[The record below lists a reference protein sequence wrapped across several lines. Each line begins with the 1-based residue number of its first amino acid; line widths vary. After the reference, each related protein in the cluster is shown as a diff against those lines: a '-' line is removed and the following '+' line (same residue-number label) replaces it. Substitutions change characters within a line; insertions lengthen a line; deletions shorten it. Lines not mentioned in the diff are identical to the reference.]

1 MPLSS
6 KDHSGGVPGNASG
19 GREVIGGKVYG
30 TIFMGPE
37 SERETT
43 LGKLYNAAQRE
54 QWNRQTEN
62 EYMERVRAR
71 ATDRVRELLLQARRR
86 GEALEAEARERAE
99 RIAHEAEGIRAEA
112 VRDRERAAEE
122 LRQAESTRQQAETRL
137 STAHETGLA
146 EGRAQA
152 REELVQAREELGN
165 ATGAVLISIQEQCG
179 AIFEAWRKDLAAL
192 VREVAEKGTG
202 LVIRAERAEV
212 LAALLDQS
220 MRALLD
226 KRSFSVRVN
235 PEDADLVADIL
246 SDARHVNSR
255 VSVWETVRDPSL
267 EPGSLVVESES
278 ALVDNSRA
286 ARFSAVDEVLSHLEI
301 PESKADHN
309 AAETVTRTLLHS
321 LRGAGVDV
329 TEEGAEPSEGSVRD
343 SSSEDVA
350 SVEKRPEPEEDALP
364 AASSEAA
371 VSAADNGK
379 SGETPAETS
388 AVSGSATEEVRE
400 ETLPVPELS
409 VRDEPESEA
418 ASSAVPG
425 SMAETDKGGSSP
437 VAPESAPD
445 HGELAGTE
453 ASELV
458 DAFLGDP
465 GADGHPLPD
474 IVADELL
481 ADMGFGPEK
490 ERHSNG

>member
-152 REELVQAREELGN
+152 REELAQAREELGN

-278 ALVDNSRA
+278 ALVDNSRYCIYYMVQRMGGTA
-286 ARFSAVDEVLSHLEI
+286 YTVDYAVRQGLEMR
-301 PESKADHN
+301 P
-309 AAETVTRTLLHS
+309 VGL
-321 LRGAGVDV
+321 
-329 TEEGAEPSEGSVRD
+329 
-343 SSSEDVA
+343 SSE
-350 SVEKRPEPEEDALP
+350 KEE
-364 AASSEAA
+364 
-371 VSAADNGK
+371 
-379 SGETPAETS
+379 
-388 AVSGSATEEVRE
+388 
-400 ETLPVPELS
+400 
-409 VRDEPESEA
+409 
-418 ASSAVPG
+418 
-425 SMAETDKGGSSP
+425 
-437 VAPESAPD
+437 
-445 HGELAGTE
+445 
-453 ASELV
+453 
-458 DAFLGDP
+458 
-465 GADGHPLPD
+465 
-474 IVADELL
+474 
-481 ADMGFGPEK
+481 
-490 ERHSNG
+490 